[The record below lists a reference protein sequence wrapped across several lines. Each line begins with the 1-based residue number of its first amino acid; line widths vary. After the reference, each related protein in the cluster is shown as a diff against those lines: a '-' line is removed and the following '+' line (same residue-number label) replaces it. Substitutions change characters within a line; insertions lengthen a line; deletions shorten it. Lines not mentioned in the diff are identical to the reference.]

1 MRVWA
6 TSVISCAVCV
16 CVVCM
21 CVCICA
27 LHLTHISF
35 ANWRLIRKTANLR
48 LLHQLLTIE
57 RILNTQTHAQH
68 GLENEREKGLDWENI
83 RAIDAVI
90 VCVQ

>member
-16 CVVCM
+16 CVCYV
-21 CVCICA
+21 CVCVCVCA

-35 ANWRLIRKTANLR
+35 ANWRLIRKTANFR

-57 RILNTQTHAQH
+57 RILNAQTHAEH
-68 GLENEREKGLDWENI
+68 GLENHREKGLD
-83 RAIDAVI
+83 
-90 VCVQ
+90 